1 MAISLQCVFH
11 SIRLRLRLTRIGC
24 RETINF
30 FYQFFLSLLVGYGL
44 FLFPIAAIISYC
56 CSWYRK
62 RWRQFPSLIAV
73 SLLKM
78 YRLSH
83 TLFGSPRKNQQI
95 SELAEGK
102 AVFVAKGYTDTC
114 GCVDEDVGRLRLQ
127 PYRRLPRN
135 M

>member
-30 FYQFFLSLLVGYGL
+30 FLSLLVGYAL

-62 RWRQFPSLIAV
+62 RWRQFPSLKAV

-78 YRLSH
+78 YGLSY

-95 SELAEGK
+95 PELAEGK
-102 AVFVAKGYTDTC
+102 AVFVAKGNTDAC
-114 GCVDEDVGRLRLQ
+114 GCVDKDVGRLRL
-127 PYRRLPRN
+127 
-135 M
+135 